1 MTSSDSILLLF
12 LSRKEV
18 KHIPFMLWMSSN
30 CLFQLAVVS
39 SSVSVPGMWQVS
51 AAALWELGLET
62 QIHTGRWKEATV
74 RMVCSSFVLSSPNAR
89 CYNWRSFGSKRSEC
103 QFFNWRSFGSKRSEC
118 QFFPVFVLAEPSW
131 RLLLPWSIP
140 SQTRYSMSCCCHRS
154 VAVEGFS
161 KWVCPWH
168 VSSNFQQD
176 HVNCHEFLA
185 LEGIGLGWWSSV
197 GSSPTT
203 GSDEVF

>member
-1 MTSSDSILLLF
+1 MFSITVIAWSIYMRSSDSILLLF
-12 LSRKEV
+12 LSREEV

-118 QFFPVFVLAEPSW
+118 QFSPSLFL
-131 RLLLPWSIP
+131 RNHHGD
-140 SQTRYSMSCCCHRS
+140 CCCRGVSPARNGILCHV
-154 VAVEGFS
+154 VA
-161 KWVCPWH
+161 
-168 VSSNFQQD
+168 
-176 HVNCHEFLA
+176 
-185 LEGIGLGWWSSV
+185 
-197 GSSPTT
+197 T
-203 GSDEVF
+203 GR

>member
-1 MTSSDSILLLF
+1 MRSSDSILLLF

-30 CLFQLAVVS
+30 CLFQLAVVLR
-39 SSVSVPGMWQVS
+39 SVSVPGMWQVS

-103 QFFNWRSFGSKRSEC
+103 QFFS
-118 QFFPVFVLAEPSW
+118 VFVLAEPSW

-140 SQTRYSMSCCCHRS
+140 SQKRYSMSCCCHRS

>member
-1 MTSSDSILLLF
+1 MRSSDSILLLF

-74 RMVCSSFVLSSPNAR
+74 RMVCSSFVLSSLNAR

-140 SQTRYSMSCCCHRS
+140 SQKRYSMSCCCHRS